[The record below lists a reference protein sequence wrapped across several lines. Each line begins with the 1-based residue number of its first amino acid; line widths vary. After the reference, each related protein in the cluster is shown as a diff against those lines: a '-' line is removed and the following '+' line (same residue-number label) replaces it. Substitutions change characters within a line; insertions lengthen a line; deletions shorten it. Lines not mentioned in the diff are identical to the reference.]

1 MSQQKQPPGE
11 TRPPN
16 GANKAPAAS
25 AGVLNS
31 ADIERE
37 IDNQRLMRGADKNL
51 IQACSYDMRIGTI
64 FKDGRPITG
73 PQTQGNEVQVQPGE
87 IISLFTQE
95 ELALPA
101 DIMATAFAINSMSS
115 QGLLVLN
122 PGHVDPGFVGPLTVR
137 AINIRKTPK
146 AINLGTKIFTV
157 IFERLPTPTPT
168 PYNRNVSRQEREI
181 EFNAMDLEQNPKSLT
196 SLVFEGKD
204 HPFITAEAVDEKIRN
219 YVTGEK
225 VNRQIISGADVD
237 NRIKDFVTAE
247 KVDSQI
253 RNYWATWVIFVASL
267 IAAVAAIIAVWQGFT
282 KDKSNQAFPT
292 PTPSVQSSVPPDNRG
307 GNASSPAA
315 SPLGSPSR
323 NTNQ

>member
-1 MSQQKQPPGE
+1 MSQQTLPPRE
-11 TRPPN
+11 SRP
-16 GANKAPAAS
+16 ATDAIAPP

-31 ADIERE
+31 AAIERE
-37 IDNQRLMRGADKNL
+37 IDNQRLIRGADKSL

-64 FKDGRPITG
+64 FKAGRPITG
-73 PQTQGNEVQVQPGE
+73 PQTQGNEVQVEPGE

-95 ELALPA
+95 ELDLPA

-137 AINIRKTPK
+137 AINIRKTAK

-157 IFERLPTPTPT
+157 IFERLPDPTPK
-168 PYNRNVSRQEREI
+168 PYNKNVSRQEREI

-196 SLVFEGKD
+196 SLIFEGKD

-225 VNRQIISGADVD
+225 VSRQIISAADVD
-237 NRIKDFVTAE
+237 NKIKDFVTTE

-267 IAAVAAIIAVWQGFT
+267 IAAIAAVIAVWQGFT
-282 KDKSNQAFPT
+282 KDKPSQSLSPT
-292 PTPSVQSSVPPDNRG
+292 PAQTVQSPTPPENRQ
-307 GNASSPAA
+307 GNNSSPAT
-315 SPLGSPSR
+315 SPIGP
-323 NTNQ
+323 